1 MEGRAWTGIISLD
14 RDIGGLSWRRKSI
27 LRYDKMRVIFWG
39 TICRPLRWL
48 SQRSGWQPKT
58 HLKTRGCNYS
68 FWAHDDER
76 CLPKHVEQ
84 LRNIGII
91 NSTTR
96 SHLVGSFYVFY
107 ITMHGSMNI
116 KCCTSSNEIDSP
128 VRGQTVYTRRWP
140 AVRGHVHGNSPLVL
154 FPHVSSKSRD
164 VNIIKP
170 SVSKGRWSQQNV
182 FPARPATAVPCWHP
196 TVPVAPQQASFH

>member
-1 MEGRAWTGIISLD
+1 MPAAAMAQPAQRLATKNAFKNQRLQLQFLSSWWWT
-14 RDIGGLSWRRKSI
+14 
-27 LRYDKMRVIFWG
+27 V
-39 TICRPLRWL
+39 
-48 SQRSGWQPKT
+48 
-58 HLKTRGCNYS
+58 
-68 FWAHDDER
+68 

-84 LRNIGII
+84 LRNIVII
-91 NSTTR
+91 NPTTR
-96 SHLVGSFYVFY
+96 SNLVGSFYVFY

-116 KCCTSSNEIDSP
+116 KFCSSSNEIDSP

-170 SVSKGRWSQQNV
+170 SVSKGRWSHQNV
-182 FPARPATAVPCWHP
+182 FRARPATAVSCWHP
-196 TVPVAPQQASFH
+196 TVLVASQQASFH